1 MNIKQLALLI
11 AVCAMPALAD
21 DNLRC
26 GNLLV
31 QVGDSTSRV
40 LERCGAPQ
48 TRSTSIEPVFA
59 TNRRG
64 ETDQVGSIEVQ
75 RWSYDR
81 GSNQF
86 AARLR
91 FEDGELKRID
101 YDY

>member
-1 MNIKQLALLI
+1 MKTLLSLFLLLA
-11 AVCAMPALAD
+11 AVPALAD

-48 TRSTSIEPVFA
+48 ARSTSIEPVFA
-59 TNRRG
+59 SNRRG
-64 ETDQVGSIEVQ
+64 ETDQVGSVEVQ
-75 RWSYDR
+75 RWNYDR

-91 FEDGELKRID
+91 FEDGELMRID
-101 YDY
+101 FDD